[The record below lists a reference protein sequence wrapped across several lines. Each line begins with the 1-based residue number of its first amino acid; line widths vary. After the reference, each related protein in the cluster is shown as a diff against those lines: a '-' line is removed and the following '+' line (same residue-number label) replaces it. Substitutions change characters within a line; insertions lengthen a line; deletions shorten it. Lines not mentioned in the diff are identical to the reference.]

1 MKSAH
6 ANTSV
11 RHKLQVHFDAHE
23 CQPTPE
29 ELAGMAD
36 DLDSLARQV
45 GNFPL
50 ADARVNIEW
59 NGRNNEYAVKL
70 ALLLTGEPIVT
81 SDHDRVLHAAFD
93 RALASLE
100 HAVEAYK
107 ERLDR
112 VSERRRQETGTD
124 LELTPAILPDA
135 DALDAAVEAGDYAA
149 FRGAVAPYED
159 SLRLRVGRW
168 VERYPAVQGMMGN
181 GLDVAD
187 VVEGV
192 FLAAFEE
199 HPRRQPDVR
208 YGEWLETLIDPTVRA
223 IEQNP
228 AKELDNINMVRSASD
243 AARPR
248 S

>member
-1 MKSAH
+1 MKSA
-6 ANTSV
+6 NSDGPV

-29 ELAGMAD
+29 ELEGMAD
-36 DLDSLARQV
+36 ALDSLARQV

-59 NGRNNEYAVKL
+59 NGRINEYAVKL
-70 ALLLTGEPIVT
+70 ALLLTGSPIVT

-100 HAVEAYK
+100 HAVQAYK

-112 VSERRRQETGTD
+112 IPERRRHETGSD
-124 LELTPAILPDA
+124 LELTPATLPDA
-135 DALDAAVEAGDYAA
+135 AALDAAVDAGDYAA
-149 FRGAVAPYED
+149 FRGALAPYEEA
-159 SLRLRVGRW
+159 LRLRVGRW
-168 VERYPAVQGMMGN
+168 VERYPTVQGMMGN
-181 GLDVAD
+181 GLETVDVM
-187 VVEGV
+187 EGV

-199 HPRRQPDVR
+199 HPRRQPGVR
-208 YGEWLETLIDPTVRA
+208 YGEWLEALIDPTVRA

-228 AKELDNINMVRSASD
+228 AKELENINMVRSASD
-243 AARPR
+243 AAGPR
-248 S
+248 

>member
-1 MKSAH
+1 MKSANSE
-6 ANTSV
+6 APV

-29 ELAGMAD
+29 ELAEMAD

-112 VSERRRQETGTD
+112 VAERRRHETGTD
-124 LELTPAILPDA
+124 LELTPATLPDA
-135 DALDAAVEAGDYAA
+135 AALDAAVAAGDYAA
-149 FRGAVAPYED
+149 YRAAVAPYED
-159 SLRLRVGRW
+159 ALRLRVGRW

-181 GLDVAD
+181 GLETVDVT
-187 VVEGV
+187 EGV

-199 HPRRQPDVR
+199 HPRRQPDVP
-208 YGEWLETLIDPTVRA
+208 YGAWLEGLIDPAVRA
-223 IEQNP
+223 IEHNP
-228 AKELDNINMVRSASD
+228 TEELENIRMVRTASD
-243 AARPR
+243 AAGPR
-248 S
+248 